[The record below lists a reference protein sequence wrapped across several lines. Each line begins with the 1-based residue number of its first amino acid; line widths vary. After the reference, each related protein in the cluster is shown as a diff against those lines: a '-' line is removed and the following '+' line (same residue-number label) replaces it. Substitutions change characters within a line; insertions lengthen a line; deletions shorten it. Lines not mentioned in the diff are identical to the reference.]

1 MASADSEEGFRVT
14 DRRRQAD
21 DEDTLAPPTRTAEP
35 PKAPNATA
43 APKIEAPRTAP
54 SRSAP
59 ESPPSPLDS
68 LDPAAGHERS
78 LAGLF
83 VMLASS
89 AAMAMGEA
97 PDPMTGEVHRDLAQ
111 AAEIVDLL
119 ILLREKTEGN
129 RSPQET
135 QILDEILYDLQLRY
149 VSATKRGGRPPGP
162 VRS

>member
-1 MASADSEEGFRVT
+1 M
-14 DRRRQAD
+14 
-21 DEDTLAPPTRTAEP
+21 
-35 PKAPNATA
+35 
-43 APKIEAPRTAP
+43 
-54 SRSAP
+54 
-59 ESPPSPLDS
+59 
-68 LDPAAGHERS
+68 DPGAGEERS

-97 PDPMTGEVHRDLAQ
+97 PDPMTGQVHRDLAQ

-119 ILLREKTEGN
+119 ILLREKTDGN
-129 RSPQET
+129 RTPQET

-162 VRS
+162 TRS